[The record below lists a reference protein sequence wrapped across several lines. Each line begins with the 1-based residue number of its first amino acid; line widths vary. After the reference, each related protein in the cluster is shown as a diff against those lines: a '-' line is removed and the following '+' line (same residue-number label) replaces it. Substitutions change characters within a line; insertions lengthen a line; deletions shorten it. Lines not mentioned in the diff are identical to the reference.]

1 MRVQVGNQIYSRSYH
16 LQAHISYFVSVS
28 VSLNFQPTQ
37 RRSALLLTAIILTLT
52 VFLRR
57 TDQNLEIRFAL
68 VDLACQ

>member
-16 LQAHISYFVSVS
+16 LQAHISCFMRVS

-68 VDLACQ
+68 ADLACQ